1 MIKCQSRQI
10 YVSFDLAP
18 QSQLV
23 QLAAF
28 VKAGQIGVDEEQG
41 DPMGSLQDEINEG
54 ALKNNNSRSL
64 RTVTSLCSKSKCSL
78 E

>member
-1 MIKCQSRQI
+1 M
-10 YVSFDLAP
+10 SFDLAP

-41 DPMGSLQDEINEG
+41 DPMGSLEKGHCQQDIPKVRN
-54 ALKNNNSRSL
+54 
-64 RTVTSLCSKSKCSL
+64 
-78 E
+78 